1 MQSVKLMDVN
11 NRMLNIETIT
21 VGAFAMNSYL
31 LYDDDSKSA
40 VYIDP
45 GMEAKRLIN
54 RIEELNLSLK
64 YIVNTHAHIDH
75 IAEAGVVQEH
85 FGVDFYLHR
94 EEQPLVDAIPE
105 QANMFGIPVGPIP
118 KVTKYLDDG
127 DEIQLGE
134 FRGAILHT
142 PGHSPGSISIHW
154 REDLFVGDCLFM
166 DSIGR
171 TDLYKGNYEQ
181 LLHSIRSKLLVL
193 PESTKVYSGHGPTT
207 TIGREKNHNPFLQ

>member
-1 MQSVKLMDVN
+1 MQSVKLVGVN
-11 NRMLNIETIT
+11 NKMLKIETIT

-31 LYDDDSKSA
+31 LYDENSKSA
-40 VYIDP
+40 GFIDP

-54 RIEELNLSLK
+54 RVEELNLSLK
-64 YIVNTHAHIDH
+64 YIINTHAHIDH

-85 FGVDFYLHR
+85 FDVDFYLHS

-105 QANMFGIPVGPIP
+105 QANMFGIPTGLIP
-118 KVTKYLDDG
+118 KITKYVEDG

-134 FRGAILHT
+134 FRATILHT
-142 PGHSPGSISIHW
+142 PGHSPGSVSIKW
-154 REDLFVGDCLFM
+154 GEEVFVGDCLFM

-181 LLHSIRSKLLVL
+181 LLQSIRSKLLVL
-193 PESTKVYSGHGPTT
+193 PESTIVYSGHGPAT
-207 TIGREKNHNPFLQ
+207 TIGREKKHNPFLQ

>member
-1 MQSVKLMDVN
+1 MQSVKLVGVN
-11 NRMLNIETIT
+11 NKMLKIETIT

-31 LYDDDSKSA
+31 LYDENSKSA
-40 VYIDP
+40 VFIDP

-54 RIEELNLSLK
+54 RVEELNLSLN
-64 YIVNTHAHIDH
+64 YIINTHAHIDH

-85 FGVDFYLHR
+85 FDVDFYLHS

-105 QANMFGIPVGPIP
+105 QANMFGIPNGPIP
-118 KVTKYLDDG
+118 KITKYVEDG

-134 FRGAILHT
+134 FRATILHT
-142 PGHSPGSISIHW
+142 PGHSPGSVSLKWSEEI
-154 REDLFVGDCLFM
+154 FVGDCLFM

-181 LLHSIRSKLLVL
+181 LLQSIRSKILVL
-193 PESTKVYSGHGPTT
+193 PESTKVYSGHGPAT
-207 TIGREKNHNPFLQ
+207 TIGREKKHNPFLQ